1 MSEVKNR
8 VVQEDLVNPTLLVL
22 ASIEKLY
29 DNYNLKYDGV
39 YSTIVREAVISSIEP
54 MLSEEDKAKLKGRND
69 TKIDQTFRNLISHN
83 VLKNRCLV
91 SFNENGS
98 MRLTEDGY
106 KELVDYFN
114 KRYESRN
121 LVGLES
127 KESYKST
134 LYNAFN
140 NGKVPFKSA
149 KVEELHESIKEI
161 IRKRTM
167 KEEAAKELVKNETV
181 ANEEKKAKPKR
192 ILKMG
197 S

>member
-83 VLKNRCLV
+83 VLKNRGLV

-181 ANEEKKAKPKR
+181 ANEEKRAKPKR